1 MHRVTT
7 EGDIGQ
13 RVAIAAKSYEGA
25 PYVAIAGQD
34 STMAVGLSPDHGF
47 NCSGLV
53 IRSVLDGYGLT
64 LDSWARSMQVMSLAG
79 LMVTTK
85 P

>member
-25 PYVAIAGQD
+25 PYVAIDGKD
-34 STMAVGLSPDHGF
+34 STMAIGLLSDR
-47 NCSGLV
+47 V
-53 IRSVLDGYGLT
+53 
-64 LDSWARSMQVMSLAG
+64 
-79 LMVTTK
+79 
-85 P
+85 